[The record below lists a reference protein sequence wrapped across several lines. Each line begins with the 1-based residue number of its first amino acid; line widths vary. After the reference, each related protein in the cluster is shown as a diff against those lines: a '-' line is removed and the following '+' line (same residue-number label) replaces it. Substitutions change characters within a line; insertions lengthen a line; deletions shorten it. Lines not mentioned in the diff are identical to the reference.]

1 MNIKKC
7 SIKAM
12 CAALAGTM
20 FASALLPAFATE
32 AIVTETPMDDNVGGV
47 ETDWTVEEEKFQD
60 VEVTYKQSASYLVT
74 IPKTIALGMN
84 KQAAYSVKVSGDI
97 DTNQRVYVA
106 PVDGITDTEN
116 IDFYMKDQTADSK
129 KADVV
134 ATVTQNKFYWNSEE
148 VTAGYEETN
157 NSVSA
162 PQLTAGT
169 WKGTFQVEINLQT
182 MAEQEHVHN
191 YVDGKCECGAVDP
204 DHTHNYEDGTCTICG
219 EKDSYTVAP
228 ENAYS
233 NWNYTLDDTNNIIT
247 LNYYKGSET
256 DVIVYANYVIGG
268 KTYKTQ
274 LKSNKQGYYESRTY
288 AFMFNADS
296 HPNTATEDTKFTN
309 NEKIISIKFSK
320 DIDTSNVTGMG
331 AMFYNCKSLTTI
343 EGFDSFDTSN
353 VTDMTFMFAGCE
365 SLVNLDLSGFDTS
378 NVINMKSMFSGCRSL
393 TSLDISHFNTSN
405 VTDMSYMFS
414 GCSALSNLD
423 VSHFDTGKVTKMS
436 GMFSGCTALNN
447 LDVSHFDT
455 SNVTDMGY
463 MFSNCTALITLDL
476 CSFDT
481 KNATVMRDM
490 FNGCSTLTAIYAT
503 EGKWS
508 TSQASTAWM
517 FNNCGTSSVT
527 YK

>member
-7 SIKAM
+7 SLKVM

-20 FASALLPAFATE
+20 FVSTLLPAFATE
-32 AIVTETPMDDNVGGV
+32 AIVTETPMDENVGGGV
-47 ETDWTVEEEKFQD
+47 ETDWTIEEEKFQD
-60 VEVTYKQSASYLVT
+60 VDVTYKQSASYLVT

-219 EKDSYTVAP
+219 KEQDSYETAP
-228 ENAYS
+228 ENEYS
-233 NWNYTLDDTNNIIT
+233 RWNYTLDGENDIIT
-247 LNYYKGSET
+247 LNYYIGTYTGTE
-256 DVIVYANYVIGG
+256 VIVYANYVIDG

-274 LKSNKQGYYESRTY
+274 IKSNDENATNRTPY
-288 AFMFNADS
+288 MFN
-296 HPNTATEDTKFTN
+296 
-309 NEKIISIKFSK
+309 NEFNYDQYIETIKFSD
-320 DIDTSNVTGMG
+320 DIDMSNVTNMRSMFYGCGRLTDIDFGANFDTSNVTNMSY
-331 AMFYNCKSLTTI
+331 MFGSCDALINLDLS
-343 EGFDSFDTSN
+343 SFDTSN
-353 VTDMTFMFAGCE
+353 VTDMR
-365 SLVNLDLSGFDTS
+365 N
-378 NVINMKSMFSGCRSL
+378 
-393 TSLDISHFNTSN
+393 
-405 VTDMSYMFS
+405 
-414 GCSALSNLD
+414 
-423 VSHFDTGKVTKMS
+423 
-436 GMFSGCTALNN
+436 
-447 LDVSHFDT
+447 
-455 SNVTDMGY
+455 
-463 MFSNCTALITLDL
+463 MFSNCWKLEDLDL
-476 CSFDT
+476 SSFDT
-481 KNATVMRDM
+481 SKVKDM
-490 FNGCSTLTAIYAT
+490 SFMFYQCLVLKTIYVT

-508 TSQASTAWM
+508 TELAESTQIEDGYGTHNGIYEM
-517 FNNCGTSSVT
+517 FKSCGTSSVT